1 MKEKSPIILFRS
13 NFVALNQNKNVY
25 RYLSGIHKCG
35 KQDNVNTG
43 IQLAFGSPF
52 PVFRQYLLRY
62 IFYTLSLTYRAF
74 YSNTLKSTVCYTTA
88 PLATNCWLSAKRK
101 PFSARQ
107 SSSQPKESLRV
118 NIVSYKNELY
128 LSEYMPSFIWR

>member
-1 MKEKSPIILFRS
+1 MWETG
-13 NFVALNQNKNVY
+13 Y
-25 RYLSGIHKCG
+25 Y
-35 KQDNVNTG
+35 VNTG
-43 IQLAFGSPF
+43 IQLAFILQF
-52 PVFRQYLLRY
+52 PYLYSILFDIY
-62 IFYTLSLTYRAF
+62 FYTLTLTYRAF
-74 YSNTLKSTVCYTTA
+74 YSNNLKSTVCYTTA
-88 PLATNCWLSAKRK
+88 PLATNDLLSAKRK